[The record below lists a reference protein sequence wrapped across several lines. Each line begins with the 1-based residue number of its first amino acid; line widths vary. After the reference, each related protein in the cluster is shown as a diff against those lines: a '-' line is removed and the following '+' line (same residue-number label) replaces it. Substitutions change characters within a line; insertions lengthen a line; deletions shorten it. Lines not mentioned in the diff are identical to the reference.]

1 MNTNE
6 IISAIGLIVIII
18 IGSVLIVLIHNIA
31 KKVTSTKKEAN
42 TEMIKKLELI
52 LSQENI
58 IDKIDGLVDDLIK
71 KAANIYIILNFGFDK
86 EKYIISTESEEM
98 SLYIKAMIKKN
109 MSPEIR
115 SLIGIIRNIESEKDL
130 DDYLDLKIKL
140 YVIAVVVDKNQLIQ

>member
-6 IISAIGLIVIII
+6 IINLISLIAIVLI
-18 IGSVLIVLIHNIA
+18 GFVLIVQTQIISKRA
-31 KKVTSTKKEAN
+31 TSTKKEAN
-42 TEMIKKLELI
+42 TEVKKLELI

-58 IDKIDGLVDDLIK
+58 VDKIDGLVDDLIK

-98 SLYIKAMIKKN
+98 SLYIKAMVKKN
-109 MSPEIR
+109 ITPEIR
-115 SLIGIIRNIESEKDL
+115 SLISLIRNIESEKDL

>member
-6 IISAIGLIVIII
+6 IINLISLIA
-18 IGSVLIVLIHNIA
+18 IVLIGFALIVQTQIISKRA
-31 KKVTSTKKEAN
+31 TSTKKEAN
-42 TEMIKKLELI
+42 TEVKKLELI

-58 IDKIDGLVDDLIK
+58 VDKIDGLVDDLIK

-98 SLYIKAMIKKN
+98 SLYIKAMVKKN
-109 MSPEIR
+109 ITPEIR
-115 SLIGIIRNIESEKDL
+115 SLIGLIRNIESEKDL
-130 DDYLDLKIKL
+130 DDYLNLKIKL